1 MAASPEQ
8 LHELL
13 TYCMD
18 FARIMLKKAG
28 DFYPFG
34 ATLSPDGKVSATG
47 GYNGE
52 EHPQPQEIYR
62 LLAGAFRSGAGT
74 GEFLGVALAANV
86 NIPAQF
92 APVSPDGIRVH
103 IEASDYSRFV
113 YLPYQIK
120 ASGLFKKTKTIEFG
134 EPFSVEVPPNFFAAS
149 GTGK

>member
-13 TYCMD
+13 AYCLN
-18 FARIMLKKAG
+18 FARTMLEKAG

-34 ATLSPDGKVSATG
+34 ATLSPDGKVAATG

-62 LLAGAFRSGAGT
+62 LLADAFRSGAST

-92 APVSPDGIRVH
+92 SSVSPDGVRVH
-103 IEASDYSRFV
+103 IEASGYSRFV
-113 YLPYQIK
+113 YVPYKIK
-120 ASGLFKKTKTIEFG
+120 VSGMFKKTKSVELG
-134 EPFSVEVPPNFFAAS
+134 EPFSVEVPPNFFELAAHA
-149 GTGK
+149 